1 MSDAP
6 VRMHADEV
14 TVDAAL
20 VSRLIAAQCPP
31 WAGLSLTRIRH
42 AGTDNAMFRLGDG
55 FVVRLPRIGWA
66 ANDVHKEATW
76 LPRLA
81 PHLPLRMPEPLFVG
95 VPGEGYPFPWAVYR
109 WLEGVDAGLDTV
121 RDGRELARELAGFIT
136 ALRRVPP
143 PPADAPQGSRNGPL
157 HDRDR
162 GTRGAIADCVG
173 LLDPVPVLAAWEAA
187 LTVPAWAG
195 DPVWIHGDLKPG
207 NLLAHGGRLSAVIDW
222 GGLTLGDPAVDLQP
236 AWNLLDA
243 PSRQSFRAALNV
255 DDATWARGCGWALSV
270 SLVALPYYVHTNPE
284 LAAICRQTIR
294 AVLDDPGS

>member
-1 MSDAP
+1 MSDVP
-6 VRMHADEV
+6 VRMHEDEV
-14 TVDAAL
+14 MVDVAL
-20 VSRLIAAQCPP
+20 VSRLIVAQCPA

-55 FVVRLPRIGWA
+55 LVVRLPRIGWA
-66 ANDVHKEATW
+66 ADDVHKEAIW

-81 PHLPLRMPEPLFVG
+81 PHLPLRVPEPLFVG

-121 RDGRELARELAGFIT
+121 HDRQGLARDLAGFIT
-136 ALRRVPP
+136 ALRCVPP
-143 PPADAPQGSRNGPL
+143 PPADAPQGSRNGTL
-157 HDRDR
+157 QDRDR
-162 GTRGAIADCVG
+162 GTRGAIADCAG
-173 LLDPVPVLAAWEAA
+173 LLDPAPVLAVWEAA
-187 LTVPAWAG
+187 LGVLTWAG

-243 PSRQSFRAALNV
+243 PSRQSFRAALDV
-255 DDATWARGCGWALSV
+255 DPATWARGRGWALSV
-270 SLVALPYYVHTNPE
+270 SLVALPYYVHTNPA

-294 AVLDDPGS
+294 AVLDEVGS